1 MRFAASQSCA
11 LASDDVDL
19 LFDKAAES
27 WRMADALTRAG
38 VKPGKTPPKTGW
50 ELLTDPHFVFTIC
63 SLAVSVTVFFYYLYK
78 LLCDSDDLSKQ
89 FNEDLERRRKARAEM
104 LKLSRSGSDSA
115 LKKLGGS
122 TDGSAA
128 AAKPAAPKGAGAAI
142 GDAEAAARAKVRPAD
157 AKKDD
162 DLVRRIAAADAAA
175 KAAAGGGPTSPTR
188 RVVRRVSADSDAAP
202 STVVAAPAASDEGM
216 RKRK

>member
-1 MRFAASQSCA
+1 MLFAASQSCA

-128 AAKPAAPKGAGAAI
+128 AAPKGAGAAI
-142 GDAEAAARAKVRPAD
+142 NDAEAAARAKVRPAD

-162 DLVRRIAAADAAA
+162 DLVRRGGAPGPRHGVAAADAAA
-175 KAAAGGGPTSPTR
+175 P
-188 RVVRRVSADSDAAP
+188 
-202 STVVAAPAASDEGM
+202 
-216 RKRK
+216 